1 MQRVREIGLRLQRM
15 KYMKFLEYLKQNILY
30 LDGGMGTLLQAEGLQ
45 PGEHPERWNFE
56 HPEVIVKLQKMYF
69 DAGTNLIISNT
80 FGANTLHFELEEL
93 DKIVKHAI
101 ENARTAAAE
110 STGTQEKFVAL
121 DIGPTGRLLKPYGD
135 FDFEEAVAVFAET
148 VKLGV
153 KYGADAIFIET
164 MNDSYETKA
173 AVVAVKENCDLPVLV
188 TNAYGE
194 GGRLMTGASPAVMVA
209 MLEGLGVDAIGLNCG
224 LGPKEIRSFV
234 CCHLTMLCNL

>member
-1 MQRVREIGLRLQRM
+1 M
-15 KYMKFLEYLKQNILY
+15 Y

-45 PGEHPERWNFE
+45 PGEHPERWNYE

-80 FGANTLHFELEEL
+80 FGANTLKFDLDEL
-93 DKIVKHAI
+93 DKIVNHAL

-148 VKLGV
+148 VILG
-153 KYGADAIFIET
+153 A
-164 MNDSYETKA
+164 
-173 AVVAVKENCDLPVLV
+173 
-188 TNAYGE
+188 
-194 GGRLMTGASPAVMVA
+194 
-209 MLEGLGVDAIGLNCG
+209 
-224 LGPKEIRSFV
+224 
-234 CCHLTMLCNL
+234 

>member
-1 MQRVREIGLRLQRM
+1 MSEIGLRLQRM
-15 KYMKFLEYLKQNILY
+15 KYMNFLEYLKQNILY

-80 FGANTLHFELEEL
+80 FGANVLHFELGEL
-93 DKIVKHAI
+93 DKIVKHAL
-101 ENARTAAAE
+101 ENARTAAKE

-153 KYGADAIFIET
+153 KYGADAFFIET
-164 MNDSYETKA
+164 MNDRY
-173 AVVAVKENCDLPVLV
+173 
-188 TNAYGE
+188 
-194 GGRLMTGASPAVMVA
+194 
-209 MLEGLGVDAIGLNCG
+209 
-224 LGPKEIRSFV
+224 
-234 CCHLTMLCNL
+234 